1 MSIFLVKSY
10 SVHCCLVYK
19 KKWVKAIK
27 VIVEVVSPKGQLF
40 EIGDDGHVERPL
52 ASRLNYSIYCDCS
65 RKVFFSLDSKKWF
78 KANIFM
84 TYRKY

>member
-65 RKVFFSLDSKKWF
+65 RKVFFFRLKKVVQGQYF
-78 KANIFM
+78 
-84 TYRKY
+84 YDL